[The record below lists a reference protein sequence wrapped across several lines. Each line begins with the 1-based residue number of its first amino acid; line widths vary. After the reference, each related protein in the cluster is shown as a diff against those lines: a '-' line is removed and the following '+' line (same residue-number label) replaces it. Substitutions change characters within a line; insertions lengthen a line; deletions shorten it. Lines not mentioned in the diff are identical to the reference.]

1 LTAKFDPGPTLML
14 FRGRN
19 PDVTVWKRFR
29 SGVDG
34 FTFEKKGE
42 VYEAYV
48 GANAERVVDLF
59 YTLSEQLAPAIDTVI
74 ADLRSET
81 TWHGESIA
89 LPDVRDAVAR
99 LKVPLATYGGVEF
112 SLYTP
117 DDQLTLTPQLELFI
131 YARSDRWLYLLQ
143 GKGLEEKAALAD
155 RSWRSQGWDRA
166 PAPTLSAA
174 IAAAAERLSL
184 TQA

>member
-1 LTAKFDPGPTLML
+1 ML

-19 PDVTVWKRFR
+19 PEVTIWRRFR

-34 FTFEKKGE
+34 FTFEKEGDH
-42 VYEAYV
+42 YEAYI

-59 YTLSEQLAPAIDTVI
+59 YTLSEQLGPAIDCVI
-74 ADLRSET
+74 ADLRTES
-81 TWHGESIA
+81 TWHGETIA
-89 LPDVRDAVAR
+89 LPDVRDAIAR

-112 SLYTP
+112 TLYTA

-131 YARSDRWLYLLQ
+131 YSRTDKWIYLLQ
-143 GKGLEEKAALAD
+143 GKCLEERASLAD
-155 RSWRSQGWDRA
+155 RSWGSQSWDRA

-174 IAAAAERLSL
+174 ISSAAERLAL
-184 TQA
+184 TPE

>member
-1 LTAKFDPGPTLML
+1 MTML

-34 FTFEKKGE
+34 FTFEKNGE

-59 YTLSEQLAPAIDTVI
+59 YTLSEMLAPAIDTVMS
-74 ADLRSET
+74 DLRTEM
-81 TWHGESIA
+81 TWHGESVA

-131 YARSDRWLYLLQ
+131 YSRSDRWLYLLQ

-155 RSWRSQGWDRA
+155 RSWRSLAWDRA

-174 IAAAAERLSL
+174 IAAAAERLSH

>member
-1 LTAKFDPGPTLML
+1 ML

-19 PDVTVWKRFR
+19 PEISVWRRFR

-34 FTFEKKGE
+34 FTFEKEGDH
-42 VYEAYV
+42 YEAYV

-59 YTLSEQLAPAIDTVI
+59 YTLSEQLAPAIDCVI
-74 ADLRSET
+74 EDLRSESS
-81 TWHGESIA
+81 WHGEAIA
-89 LPDVRDAVAR
+89 LPDVRDAIAR

-112 SLYTP
+112 TLYTA

-131 YARSDRWLYLLQ
+131 YSRTDKWLYLLQ
-143 GKGLEEKAALAD
+143 GKGLEERASLAD
-155 RSWRSQGWDRA
+155 RSWRSQSWDRA

-174 IAAAAERLSL
+174 IAAAAERLAL
-184 TQA
+184 TPG

>member
-1 LTAKFDPGPTLML
+1 ML

-19 PDVTVWKRFR
+19 PEVSVWRRFR

-34 FTFEKKGE
+34 FTFEKEGDH
-42 VYEAYV
+42 YEAYI

-59 YTLSEQLAPAIDTVI
+59 HTLSEQLAPAIDCAI
-74 ADLRSET
+74 SDLRSES

-89 LPDVRDAVAR
+89 LPDVRDAIAR

-112 SLYTP
+112 TLYTAE
-117 DDQLTLTPQLELFI
+117 DQLTLTPQLELFI
-131 YARSDRWLYLLQ
+131 YSRTDKWYYLLQ
-143 GKGLEEKAALAD
+143 GKGLEERASLAD
-155 RSWRSQGWDRA
+155 RSWGSQSWDRA

-174 IAAAAERLSL
+174 VAAAAERLAL
-184 TQA
+184 THE

>member
-1 LTAKFDPGPTLML
+1 MML

-34 FTFEKKGE
+34 FTFTREGE
-42 VYEAYV
+42 HWEAYV

-59 YTLSEQLAPAIDTVI
+59 HTLSEQLPPAIDLFL
-74 ADLRSET
+74 ADLRSEA
-81 TWHGESIA
+81 TWTGESVA

-99 LKVPLATYGGVEF
+99 LKVPLATYGGVEI
-112 SLYTP
+112 SLYTA
-117 DDQLTLTPQLELFI
+117 DDQLTLTPQLELYVF
-131 YARSDRWLYLLQ
+131 ARSDRWLYLLQ
-143 GKGLEEKAALAD
+143 GKGLEEKASLAD
-155 RSWRSQGWDRA
+155 RSWRSQAWDRA

-174 IAAAAERLSL
+174 VSAAADRLSL
-184 TQA
+184 TQT

>member
-1 LTAKFDPGPTLML
+1 ML

-19 PDVTVWKRFR
+19 PDMTVWRRFR

-34 FTFEKKGE
+34 FTFEKDGDH
-42 VYEAYV
+42 YEAYV
-48 GANAERVVDLF
+48 AANAERVVDLF
-59 YTLSEQLAPAIDTVI
+59 YTLSENLPPAVDLVI
-74 ADLRSET
+74 EDLRTESI
-81 TWHGESIA
+81 WHGETVA

-99 LKVPLATYGGVEF
+99 LKVPLATYGGAEF
-112 SLYTP
+112 TLYTP
-117 DDQLTLTPQLELFI
+117 DDQITLTQQLELFI
-131 YARSDRWLYLLQ
+131 YARSDRWYYLLQ
-143 GKGLEEKAALAD
+143 GLGLEERAALAD

-184 TQA
+184 THQ

>member
-1 LTAKFDPGPTLML
+1 ML

-19 PDVTVWKRFR
+19 PDATVWRRFR

-34 FTFEKKGE
+34 FTFEKNGE
-42 VYEAYV
+42 LYEAYI

-59 YTLSEQLAPAIDTVI
+59 YTLSEQLPPAIDI
-74 ADLRSET
+74 AIEDLRSET
-81 TWHGESIA
+81 TWKGESTA
-89 LPDVRDAVAR
+89 LPDVRDAIAR

-112 SLYTP
+112 TLYTP
-117 DDQLTLTPQLELFI
+117 DDQLTLTQQLELYI
-131 YARSDRWLYLLQ
+131 YSRSDKWLYLLQ
-143 GKGLEEKAALAD
+143 GKGLEERAALAD

-166 PAPTLSAA
+166 PAPTLSVA

-184 TQA
+184 NHP

>member
-1 LTAKFDPGPTLML
+1 ML

-19 PDVTVWKRFR
+19 PDVTVWRRFR

-34 FTFEKKGE
+34 FTFEK
-42 VYEAYV
+42 VDDHYQAYI

-59 YTLSEQLAPAIDTVI
+59 HVLSEQLPPAIDIVVD
-74 ADLRSET
+74 DLRSET
-81 TWHGESIA
+81 IWHSESVA

-99 LKVPLATYGGVEF
+99 LKIPLATYGGVEF
-112 SLYTP
+112 SLFTP

-143 GKGLEEKAALAD
+143 GKGLEERAALAD
-155 RSWRSQGWDRA
+155 RTWRSQGWDRA
-166 PAPTLSAA
+166 PAPSLSAA
-174 IAAAAERLSL
+174 IAAAAERVSL
-184 TQA
+184 THA

>member
-1 LTAKFDPGPTLML
+1 MTML

-34 FTFEKKGE
+34 FTFEKNGD
-42 VYEAYV
+42 VYEAFV

-59 YTLSEQLAPAIDTVI
+59 YTLSEMLAPAIDTVI
-74 ADLRSET
+74 SDLRTEM
-81 TWHGESIA
+81 TWEGENVA
-89 LPDVRDAVAR
+89 LPDVRDAVPR

-112 SLYTP
+112 SLFTP

-131 YARSDRWLYLLQ
+131 YSRSDRWLYLLQ

-155 RSWRSQGWDRA
+155 RSWRSLAWDRA

-184 TQA
+184 IQA

>member
-1 LTAKFDPGPTLML
+1 ML

-19 PDVTVWKRFR
+19 PEITVWRRFR

-34 FTFEKKGE
+34 FTFDKEGDY
-42 VYEAYV
+42 YEAYI

-59 YTLSEQLAPAIDTVI
+59 YTLSEQLAPAIDCVI
-74 ADLRSET
+74 ADVRSEA

-89 LPDVRDAVAR
+89 LPDVRDAIAR

-112 SLYTP
+112 TLYTP

-131 YARSDRWLYLLQ
+131 YARTDKWLYLLQ
-143 GKGLEEKAALAD
+143 GKGLEERASLAD
-155 RSWRSQGWDRA
+155 RSWGSQSWDRA

-174 IAAAAERLSL
+174 VAAAAERLAL
-184 TQA
+184 TPE

>member
-1 LTAKFDPGPTLML
+1 ML

-19 PDVTVWKRFR
+19 PDSAVWRRFR

-34 FTFEKKGE
+34 FTFEKDGDH
-42 VYEAYV
+42 YEAFI

-59 YTLSEQLAPAIDTVI
+59 YTLSEQLPPAIDI
-74 ADLRSET
+74 AIMDLRSESS
-81 TWHGESIA
+81 WNGESVA
-89 LPDVRDAVAR
+89 LPDARDAIAR

-131 YARSDRWLYLLQ
+131 YSRSDRWLYLLQ
-143 GKGLEEKAALAD
+143 GKGLEERAALAD
-155 RSWRSQGWDRA
+155 RSWRAQGWDRA

-184 TQA
+184 THA

>member
-1 LTAKFDPGPTLML
+1 ML

-19 PDVTVWKRFR
+19 PDITVWRRFR
-29 SGVDG
+29 SGTDG
-34 FTFEKKGE
+34 FTFEKDGDH
-42 VYEAYV
+42 YEAYV

-59 YTLSEQLAPAIDTVI
+59 YTLSEHLSPAIDLVVE
-74 ADLRSET
+74 DLRSES

-89 LPDVRDAVAR
+89 LPDVRDAIAR

-112 SLYTP
+112 TLYTP

-131 YARSDRWLYLLQ
+131 FARSDRWYYLLQ
-143 GKGLEEKAALAD
+143 GLGLEERAALAD
-155 RSWRSQGWDRA
+155 RSWRSKGWDRA

-174 IAAAAERLSL
+174 VAAAAERLAL
-184 TQA
+184 AHP

>member
-1 LTAKFDPGPTLML
+1 ML

-34 FTFEKKGE
+34 FTFEKMGDY
-42 VYEAYV
+42 YEAYV

-59 YTLSEQLAPAIDTVI
+59 HVLSEQLAPAVDTAI
-74 ADLRSET
+74 TDLRSET
-81 TWHGESIA
+81 TWNGESIA

-112 SLYTP
+112 ALYTP
-117 DDQLTLTPQLELFI
+117 DDQLTLTAQLELFI
-131 YARSDRWLYLLQ
+131 YARSDRWIYLLQ
-143 GKGLEEKAALAD
+143 GKGLEERAALAD
-155 RSWRSQGWDRA
+155 RSWGSQSWDRA
-166 PAPTLSAA
+166 PAPALSAA
-174 IAAAAERLSL
+174 LATAAERLSL

>member
-1 LTAKFDPGPTLML
+1 MML

-19 PDVTVWKRFR
+19 PDITVWKRFR

-34 FTFEKKGE
+34 FTFDKEGDF
-42 VYEAYV
+42 YEAYV
-48 GANAERVVDLF
+48 AANAERVVDLF
-59 YTLSEQLAPAIDTVI
+59 YTLSEQLPPAIDIVI
-74 ADLRSET
+74 ADLRSEA
-81 TWHGESIA
+81 TWKGESIA

-99 LKVPLATYGGVEF
+99 LKVPLATYGGVEL

-143 GKGLEEKAALAD
+143 GKGLEERAALAD
-155 RSWRSQGWDRA
+155 RSWRSQAWDRA

-174 IAAAAERLSL
+174 VAAAAERLSL
-184 TQA
+184 TSA

>member
-1 LTAKFDPGPTLML
+1 MML

-19 PDVTVWKRFR
+19 PDITVWKRFR

-34 FTFEKKGE
+34 FTFVKEGDF
-42 VYEAYV
+42 YEAYV

-59 YTLSEQLAPAIDTVI
+59 HTLSEQLPPAIDLVI
-74 ADLRSET
+74 ADLRSEA
-81 TWHGESIA
+81 TWKGESIA

-99 LKVPLATYGGVEF
+99 LKVPLATYGGVEL

-143 GKGLEEKAALAD
+143 GKGLEERAALAD
-155 RSWRSQGWDRA
+155 RSWRSQAWDRA

-174 IAAAAERLSL
+174 VAAAAERLSL
-184 TQA
+184 TPA